1 MGGKKPEGEKP
12 EGEKP
17 ENERPEND
25 KPKDEK
31 PKDEK
36 PKDEKPAD
44 EKPKDEKPADEN
56 PEVTKKPAVK
66 NCIRSCVG
74 RTFRWNNPSCAVC
87 EGVSCSY
94 RPSWFSCVQIN

>member
-1 MGGKKPEGEKP
+1 MGEKPKWEKPKPHGNKPEGEKP

-25 KPKDEK
+25 KPK
-31 PKDEK
+31 
-36 PKDEKPAD
+36 D

-74 RTFRWNNPSCAVC
+74 RTFRGWNNRSCAVC
-87 EGVSCSY
+87 EGVGCSY
-94 RPSWFSCVQIN
+94 TPTWFSCVQIN